1 MYSCKYCNK
10 EGYIQHLENPILCPR
25 LTQMSPVQ
33 MEAELKKAGE
43 YNKLHEFELTIPPF
57 DDPDHFPTRDPISSV
72 CVVMSFMFLCIQ
84 KPGTGYKPRG
94 QSRMKRQASHS
105 LSEEST

>member
-84 KPGTGYKPRG
+84 KPGTGYKPRE
-94 QSRMKRQASHS
+94 QSHLKRQASHS